1 MWDPD
6 SYLRHADHRLRPF
19 HDLVARVPTPAP
31 LRVLDLG
38 CGPGNATAELADR
51 WPDAHVTGLDSSA
64 AMIESARDLA
74 RPGRLDFRQADLAA
88 DAWLP
93 DGGADVMVTNAVL
106 HWVPG
111 HLARLP
117 AWTDALTPGGSLALQ
132 VPGNF
137 ADPAH
142 ALLHEL
148 AASARWKA
156 RIGAEPQRFDAHSAD
171 RYLDALARPGFRVD
185 AWETT
190 YLHVLHGPNP
200 VLSWMEGTALR
211 PVIAAL
217 GDADRAEFLAEYGAL
232 LADAYPARDHGTV
245 LPFRRVFAVAAKTG

>member
-1 MWDPD
+1 MWDPN

-19 HDLVARVPTPAP
+19 HDLIARIPTPAP

-51 WPDAHVTGLDSSA
+51 WPDAHVTGLDNSD
-64 AMIESARDLA
+64 AMVASARKLA
-74 RPGRLDFRQADLAA
+74 RPGLDFSTADLTT
-88 DAWLP
+88 DDWLP
-93 DGGADVMVTNAVL
+93 NDGADVMVTNAVL

-117 AWTDALTPGGSLALQ
+117 RWTDALTPGGSFAVQ
-132 VPGNF
+132 VPANF

-142 ALLHEL
+142 VLLTEL
-148 AASARWKA
+148 TASARWKD
-156 RIGAEPQRFDAHSAD
+156 RIGAEPRPFEAHSAD

-190 YLHVLHGPNP
+190 YLHVLHGPDP

-211 PVIAAL
+211 PVLAAL
-217 GDADRAEFLAEYGAL
+217 ADADRGEFLAEYGAL
-232 LADAYPARDHGTV
+232 LADAYPERDLGTV
-245 LPFRRVFAVAAKTG
+245 LPFRRVFAVAVNTG